1 MPSTYTNLGIEL
13 IGDGEKANTW
23 GAVTNTN
30 WQMTEEALAGKHI
43 ITLSDQDTTIATYSN
58 ATAGSGNETRKF
70 FLQFTGTL
78 TANRTITLPSKDKIY
93 GLENKTTGGF
103 DLTFTCGAGDNVQI
117 DNGSSA
123 IVHTA
128 ITGGHCVNLT
138 NQGTSSTVSD
148 AIAKIPSSWTNS
160 VQSIL
165 GLTDTPS
172 ALGTQGQVLKVNSG
186 GTALEFAD
194 DDAGSGSGGDAATL
208 QGNDG
213 AYYRNYNNLTNTP
226 TIPTATSQLTNN
238 SGFVTSSGWTSM
250 SSFVGGGGATYGGV
264 GTYIYATVN
273 DTSNYTPGQSSISG
287 SSLRPAGAVR
297 INASGNS
304 GPTAEI
310 GSSGPSGTWRCM
322 GNRVASNTG
331 WTNATYVAT
340 LFVRTS

>member
-103 DLTFTCGAGDNVQI
+103 DLIFTCGAGDNVQI

-208 QGNDG
+208 QGNNG
-213 AYYRNYNNLTNTP
+213 AYYLNWNNFTNKP
-226 TIPTATSQLTNN
+226 TVPTDNTQIGN
-238 SGFVTSSGWTSM
+238 GRGYVTSSGWTSM
-250 SSFVGGGGATYGGV
+250 SSFVSGGGATYGGV
-264 GTYIYATVN
+264 GTYIFATVN

-297 INASGNS
+297 LNASGNS

-310 GSSGPSGTWRCM
+310 GASGPSGTWRCM

-331 WTNATYVAT
+331 WSNATYVAT

>member
-93 GLENKTTGGF
+93 GLENKTTGGY

-128 ITGGHCVNLT
+128 ITGGHCVNLS

-208 QGNDG
+208 QGNNG
-213 AYYRNYNNLTNTP
+213 AYYLNWNNFTNKP
-226 TIPTATSQLTNN
+226 TVPTDNTQIGN
-238 SGFVTSSGWTSM
+238 GRGYVTSSGWTSM
-250 SSFVGGGGATYGGV
+250 SSFVSGGGATYGGV
-264 GTYIYATVN
+264 GTYIFATVN

-297 INASGNS
+297 LNASGNS

-310 GSSGPSGTWRCM
+310 GASGPSGTWRCM

-331 WTNATYVAT
+331 WSNATYVAT

>member
-103 DLTFTCGAGDNVQI
+103 DLIFTCGAGDNVQI

-128 ITGGHCVNLT
+128 ITGGHCVNLS

-208 QGNDG
+208 QGNNG
-213 AYYRNYNNLTNTP
+213 AYYLNWNNFTNKP
-226 TIPTATSQLTNN
+226 TVPTDNTQIGN
-238 SGFVTSSGWTSM
+238 GRGYVTSSGWTSM
-250 SSFVGGGGATYGGV
+250 SSFVSGGGATYGGV
-264 GTYIYATVN
+264 GTYIFATVN

-297 INASGNS
+297 LNASGNS

-310 GSSGPSGTWRCM
+310 GASGPSGTWRCM

-331 WTNATYVAT
+331 WSNATYVAT

>member
-250 SSFVGGGGATYGGV
+250 SSFVSGGGATYGGV
-264 GTYIYATVN
+264 GTYIFATVN
-273 DTSNYTPGQSSISG
+273 DTSNYTPGQTQIAG

-310 GSSGPSGTWRCM
+310 SSSGPAGFWTCM

>member
-93 GLENKTTGGF
+93 GLENKTTGGY

-128 ITGGHCVNLT
+128 ITGGHCVNLS

-208 QGNDG
+208 QGNNG
-213 AYYRNYNNLTNTP
+213 AYYLNWNNFTNKP
-226 TIPTATSQLTNN
+226 TVPTDNTQIGN
-238 SGFVTSSGWTSM
+238 GRGYVTSSGWTSM
-250 SSFVGGGGATYGGV
+250 SSFVSGGGATYGGV
-264 GTYIYATVN
+264 GTYIFATVN

-310 GSSGPSGTWRCM
+310 GASGPSGTWRRM

-331 WTNATYVAT
+331 WSNATYVAT